1 MAPIKFVRGL
11 LFRIIVAVV
20 GIGFADSDELPDH
33 VQLAFLESNC
43 WALNLVI
50 ERHCRK

>member
-20 GIGFADSDELPDH
+20 GIVLLIQTSCPIMCSLP
-33 VQLAFLESNC
+33 FLK
-43 WALNLVI
+43 AMVG
-50 ERHCRK
+50 R